1 MQLISRIEVPV
12 LRGLN
17 LEVKPGQYV
26 ALVGPSGCGKTTCV
40 SLLERF
46 YDPLIGR
53 ITVDGVLVSE
63 YNLSDYRKC
72 VSLVSQEPTYK
83 TSSSIVNF
91 DSLYQGT
98 VRFNILLGA
107 NELDPTQ
114 EEIDQACKSANVRTL
129 LTF

>member
-1 MQLISRIEVPV
+1 MSTSAILQGTCVYKQSDVRMEVPI

-17 LEVKPGQYV
+17 LEIKPGQYV

-53 ITVDGVLVSE
+53 ILVDDVPITD

-72 VSLVSQEPTYK
+72 IALVSQEPT
-83 TSSSIVNF
+83 
-91 DSLYQGT
+91 
-98 VRFNILLGA
+98 
-107 NELDPTQ
+107 
-114 EEIDQACKSANVRTL
+114 
-129 LTF
+129 